1 MTAVIADTSPLNY
14 LVLIEAV
21 EILQQLYERISVPE
35 AVIAELRSPDAPL
48 PVRQWA
54 AVLPAWVEVHAV
66 AIESLADPRWQPLHA
81 GERAALALA
90 ILLQADLVLMDER
103 TGVGVARKN
112 GFRVTG
118 TLGIL
123 DEAARQE
130 LLDLATVIEK
140 LKATT
145 FRYPRS
151 LVAELLA
158 ESRERRKE

>member
-1 MTAVIADTSPLNY
+1 MTAVVADTSPLNY

-21 EILQQLYERISVPE
+21 EILQQLYGRISVPQ
-35 AVIAELRSPDAPL
+35 AVIAELRSSDAPL

-54 AVLPAWVEVHAV
+54 AALPAWIEVRAV
-66 AIESLADPRWQPLHA
+66 AEASLADPRWQPLHA
-81 GERAALALA
+81 GEQAALALA
-90 ILLQADLVLMDER
+90 VLLKADLVLMDER
-103 TGVGVARKN
+103 MGVGVARKH

-123 DEAARQE
+123 DEAGRQE
-130 LLDLATVIEK
+130 LLDLATVMEK

-145 FRYPRS
+145 FRYPKS

-158 ESRERRKE
+158 ESRERRKQ

>member
-1 MTAVIADTSPLNY
+1 MMAVVADTSPLNY
-14 LVLIEAV
+14 LVLIEAAG
-21 EILQQLYERISVPE
+21 ILQQLYERISVPE
-35 AVIAELRSPDAPL
+35 TVIAELRSSDAPL

-54 AVLPAWVEVHAV
+54 AALPAWVEVRAV
-66 AIESLADPRWQPLHA
+66 AGELLADPRWQPLHA

-90 ILLQADLVLMDER
+90 VLIKADLVLMDER
-103 TGVGVARKN
+103 AGVGVARKN
-112 GFRVTG
+112 RFRVTG

-130 LLDLATVIEK
+130 LLDFATAIEK

-145 FRYPRS
+145 FRYPQS

-158 ESRERRKE
+158 ERRKE